1 MARISKEER
10 NSKLEALWE
19 AFHILKK
26 ESTLKDNKVT
36 LANICEYANSL
47 PTNKLWGS
55 MISEQSLK
63 NKTDN
68 NFAKDIRDAILAFK
82 KELFNV
88 KSTTTKK
95 IEDDIKKQK
104 LTIENLTITITELL
118 HNEIELKTRLMEKD
132 KTITRLKEEIELL
145 RFTKDN

>member
-19 AFHILKK
+19 AFHILKE
-26 ESTLKDNKVT
+26 ESTLKNNKVT
-36 LANICEYANSL
+36 LTNICEYANSL
-47 PTNKLWGS
+47 PTNKLWDS

-82 KELFNV
+82 KELLNV

-118 HNEIELKTRLMEKD
+118 HNEIELKTRLIEKD
-132 KTITRLKEEIELL
+132 KTITRLKEEIALL
-145 RFTKDN
+145 RYTKDN